1 MKEIYRQFGARTVS
15 PKPALKLLPKLFAHS
30 DKNVRAEAMAFTLVL
45 YSWLG
50 DAIKPS
56 LSDLKPLQLKE
67 LEDAFAGV
75 EPGKAVQ
82 MRFLRSQK
90 PVAGVAP
97 DIPDGTPKPHKKKS
111 TQILTVVV
119 EEEAAPIDAYDLAE
133 PVDIRKS
140 LTPEFNN

>member
-1 MKEIYRQFGARTVS
+1 MKEIYRQFGARTIS

-56 LSDLKPLQLKE
+56 LSELKPLQLKE

-75 EPGKAVQ
+75 DHGKAVQ

-97 DIPDGTPKPHKKKS
+97 DVPDGTRNPNSPNTNK
-111 TQILTVVV
+111 
-119 EEEAAPIDAYDLAE
+119 
-133 PVDIRKS
+133 
-140 LTPEFNN
+140 

>member
-1 MKEIYRQFGARTVS
+1 MQEELTPGFSAKLPKLVAATTTAIKEIYRQFGARTVS

-56 LSDLKPLQLKE
+56 LAELKPLQLKE

-75 EPGKAVQ
+75 QPGKATQ
-82 MRFLRSQK
+82 ERYLRSQK
-90 PVAGVAP
+90 PTTGAAADV
-97 DIPDGTPKPHKKKS
+97 PDGRPKPNKKLYR
-111 TQILTVVV
+111 I
-119 EEEAAPIDAYDLAE
+119 
-133 PVDIRKS
+133 
-140 LTPEFNN
+140 